1 MIVNVVESLI
11 GTFELAFG
19 RIKGLRH
26 LGASQRDVL
35 VSFVA
40 MAIALPAEMAQK
52 IDNWAMLPASDPIA
66 LKLRLHALALVL
78 VTAVVS
84 WFGFLAISYEI
95 CRIMR
100 RDSRWP
106 YFVSLWNWSQV
117 VQCALALA
125 ANLPILLGAPV
136 EISQTV
142 LLLFLIWAIW
152 FDWRIVRLSLA
163 VPVLDAILFVV
174 VDAVVSNLVPYLGDR
189 MGQWI

>member
-1 MIVNVVESLI
+1 MIGNVVESLI

-26 LGASQRDVL
+26 LGASERDVL

>member
-1 MIVNVVESLI
+1 MIGNVVESLI